1 MKNLDDIS
9 TETFIAR
16 GKYSTLHV
24 ELKDRVKKL
33 SGACEI
39 MMHANQQ
46 ILKRSQ
52 DDDVDDALPGLLGNA
67 RKSLETM
74 ETLSQEIIELTA
86 QKNELKSLAWPK

>member
-1 MKNLDDIS
+1 MKSDIS
-9 TETFIAR
+9 DDVFIAR

-24 ELKDRVKKL
+24 ELKDLVKKL
-33 SGACEI
+33 SNACEL

-52 DDDVDDALPGLLGNA
+52 DEDVEESLPGLLGNA
-67 RKSLETM
+67 RNSIDTM
-74 ETLSQEIIELTA
+74 DSIAKEIIELTT

>member
-1 MKNLDDIS
+1 MISFSDIP

-52 DDDVDDALPGLLGNA
+52 DEDVDEALPGLLGNA
-67 RKSLETM
+67 RKSLEAM

-86 QKNELKSLAWPK
+86 QKNELKGLAWSK

>member
-16 GKYSTLHV
+16 GKYSTLNA
-24 ELKDRVKKL
+24 ELKEQVKRL
-33 SGACEI
+33 SISCET
-39 MMHANQQ
+39 MMHATQQ

-52 DDDVDDALPGLLGNA
+52 DDDVDEALPGLLGNA

-74 ETLSQEIIELTA
+74 ETLSKEIIELTS